1 MEKKIKR
8 LPMLLLAATIMAAA
22 LAGSAESRKAR
33 VVDSFE
39 YSAMSCRAHSAS
51 ITEFGAVGDGT
62 TSNTKAFKDAV
73 DHLGQYSDG
82 GGSQLYVPA
91 GKWLTGSFNLISH
104 FTLFLHKDAVLL
116 ASQDTKEWPVLKAL
130 PSYGRGRD
138 AAAGRY
144 ASLIFGT
151 NLTDVII
158 TDSCTN
164 TRIEDCYIVSGDDCV
179 AVKSGWDE
187 YGIAFGM
194 PTRQLIIRRLTCVSP
209 YSATIALGSEMSGG
223 IQDVRAE
230 DITAVHTE
238 SGVRIKTGV
247 GRGGFV
253 KDIYVRRMTMHTMK
267 WAFWM
272 TGNYGS
278 HADGNY
284 DPNALPEIKN
294 INYRDMTAE
303 NVSMAARLEGIAGD
317 PFTQICISNVT
328 IAMAAKAKKV
338 PWTCTDVGGITSGVS
353 PRPCDLLPDQGPEK
367 MATGCDYPT
376 DSLPID
382 SVELK
387 TCSSK
392 IGYFM

>member
-1 MEKKIKR
+1 
-8 LPMLLLAATIMAAA
+8 
-22 LAGSAESRKAR
+22 
-33 VVDSFE
+33 
-39 YSAMSCRAHSAS
+39 
-51 ITEFGAVGDGT
+51 
-62 TSNTKAFKDAV
+62 
-73 DHLGQYSDG
+73 
-82 GGSQLYVPA
+82 
-91 GKWLTGSFNLISH
+91 
-104 FTLFLHKDAVLL
+104 
-116 ASQDTKEWPVLKAL
+116 
-130 PSYGRGRD
+130 
-138 AAAGRY
+138 
-144 ASLIFGT
+144 
-151 NLTDVII
+151 
-158 TDSCTN
+158 
-164 TRIEDCYIVSGDDCV
+164 
-179 AVKSGWDE
+179 
-187 YGIAFGM
+187 
-194 PTRQLIIRRLTCVSP
+194 
-209 YSATIALGSEMSGG
+209 
-223 IQDVRAE
+223 
-230 DITAVHTE
+230 
-238 SGVRIKTGV
+238 
-247 GRGGFV
+247 
-253 KDIYVRRMTMHTMK
+253 MTMHTMK

-284 DPNALPEIKN
+284 DPNAMPEIKN